1 MRHQEYHPIPQAATP
16 TDLEDHAGTLYLV
29 TEDDAGN
36 RERIDLGP
44 IEDASWDVPAAL
56 LGRYDDLLT
65 DHRDMARYH
74 AGYLAGIEA
83 TYRSAKGA

>member
-1 MRHQEYHPIPQAATP
+1 MRQQEYHPMQRDATP
-16 TDLEDHAGTLYLV
+16 TDLEDHAGTLYLI

-56 LGRYDDLLT
+56 LDRYNDLLT

-83 TYRSAKGA
+83 TYRTTKGF